1 MLFLLR
7 PGAGKNKIM
16 IKATV
21 NGRSAFAI
29 NNDTKVTCDNQEVDW
44 SAVKLPSGDYS
55 VIMDGGSYQAQVL
68 RIEKDTKTV
77 VLQVNQQQFEVVIEE
92 PIDQL
97 LASMGIKDAMARK
110 VNDIKAPMPGLVL
123 KVLVT
128 PGQAIRK
135 GDPVLILEAMKM
147 ENVFKAG
154 SDAIVKEIKVSE
166 RTAVEKGEVLI
177 VLE

>member
-1 MLFLLR
+1 
-7 PGAGKNKIM
+7 M
-16 IKATV
+16 IKAIV
-21 NGRSAFAI
+21 NGKSTFAV
-29 NNDTKVTCDNQEVDW
+29 NNDTKLTVDNQNVDW

-55 VIMDGGSYQAQVL
+55 IIMDGKSYLAQVL

-77 VLQVNQQQFEVVIEE
+77 VLQVNQQQFEVAIEE

-97 LASMGIKDAMARK
+97 LASMGIKDALAKK

-154 SDAIVKEIKVSE
+154 SDAIVKEIKVTE

>member
-1 MLFLLR
+1 
-7 PGAGKNKIM
+7 M
-16 IKATV
+16 IKAIV
-21 NGRSAFAI
+21 NGKSTFAV
-29 NNDTKVTCDNQEVDW
+29 NNDTKLTCDNQDVDW
-44 SAVKLPSGDYS
+44 SAVKLPTGDYS
-55 VIMDGGSYQAQVL
+55 VIMDGRSYQAQVL

-77 VLQVNQQQFEVVIEE
+77 VLQIDQQQFEVAIEE

-97 LASMGIKDAMARK
+97 L
-110 VNDIKAPMPGLVL
+110 DIKAPMPGLVL

-128 PGQAIRK
+128 PGQAIKK

-154 SDAIVKEIKVSE
+154 SDAIVKEIKVTE